1 MAECEPAVL
10 KKAST
15 QEAEQLV
22 ELMAEFYA
30 ESGYP
35 LNRQRATA
43 TFSALL
49 ADPSLGHAWLIQAK
63 GSVAGY
69 VVVVMGYSMEYGG
82 LIAYVDD
89 LFIRPAFRRAGLG
102 TEALKVVRSFCT
114 SLEARAIY
122 LEVGVENVAAQSVYQ
137 QMGFVNVDRQIM
149 ALQLADP
156 THATWEGD
164 ALEGSG
170 SSQRE
175 DR

>member
-1 MAECEPAVL
+1 MAERESDVL

-15 QEAEQLV
+15 RETEQLV

-30 ESGYP
+30 ESGFP
-35 LNRQRATA
+35 LNRRHATA
-43 TFSALL
+43 TFTTLL
-49 ADPSLGHAWLIQAK
+49 SDSRFGHAWLIQARRK
-63 GSVAGY
+63 VAGY

-102 TEALKVVRSFCT
+102 TEALKFVRSFCMT
-114 SLEARAIY
+114 LEVRAIY
-122 LEVGVENVAAQSVYQ
+122 LEVGRDNTAAQAVYR
-137 QMGFVNVDRQIM
+137 QMGFVNVDRQLM

-156 THATWEGD
+156 THAV
-164 ALEGSG
+164 SG
-170 SSQRE
+170 SSQGE

>member
-15 QEAEQLV
+15 QEAE
-22 ELMAEFYA
+22 
-30 ESGYP
+30 
-35 LNRQRATA
+35 
-43 TFSALL
+43 
-49 ADPSLGHAWLIQAK
+49 
-63 GSVAGY
+63 
-69 VVVVMGYSMEYGG
+69 
-82 LIAYVDD
+82 
-89 LFIRPAFRRAGLG
+89 GLG
-102 TEALKVVRSFCT
+102 TEALKFVRSFCT
-114 SLEARAIY
+114 SLKARAIY
-122 LEVGVENVAAQSVYQ
+122 LEVGVENVAAQAVYQ